1 MRIHAF
7 SLALVPLLFVGTACP
22 KSGGPTPIDELMAPD
37 DAFRAGVQ
45 LLQTPDKKGEVD
57 YAGALKAFTIAAD
70 QQPDHPRVRFNAGWA
85 SERVGDVQSA
95 ERHYKAALQAEP
107 SYKAALFNLG
117 ALLAENGKADEAAE
131 YYRAFLVES
140 PNDIAIRNNL
150 VEAYL
155 QAGIYEAA
163 VEEVQRIL
171 MMDPEN
177 VAAYRNLSRVYFA
190 KGEPSMALL
199 AGEKAKLLNESDP
212 GIHNNIGLIHLE
224 QGNESAA
231 IEAFRNAITLDPNNL
246 EARLNLGW
254 VALRSGDFKL
264 AMENFT
270 AVGKKYPENVDARL
284 GLAIA
289 LRGSG
294 KDNYDEA
301 AKNYDQI
308 LAIDTCNGIALR
320 NASTLHEMYLND
332 FKKAKWYLTS
342 WQECLVGTAGYG
354 LDHPVHQL
362 VRRVEASEAE
372 FEAEKERQ
380 AAEVRR
386 MEELRKQQLDALKSM
401 EVALASFEENVN
413 AVRCAAVEEMG
424 MLEDFDMIIETG
436 KEAVASEEFS
446 LVPQLNSFMGDLE
459 SMLPDLAEVCAME
472 GEEEAPALEESPA
485 PEEGSVGEGSE
496 EAPAEESAEEAPAE
510 EAPAEESAEES
521 AEGGE

>member
-1 MRIHAF
+1 MRIHIF
-7 SLALVPLLFVGTACP
+7 TLALVPLLLVGTACP
-22 KSGGPTPIDELMAPD
+22 KGGGGPPPIDELMAPE
-37 DAFRAGVQ
+37 DAFRAGVR

-57 YAGALKAFTIAAD
+57 YAGAHRAFTIAAD
-70 QQPDHPRVRFNAGWA
+70 QAPNHPRVRFNAGWS

-107 SYKAALFNLG
+107 TYKAALFNLG
-117 ALLAENGKADEAAE
+117 ALLADNGKADEAAE
-131 YYRAFLVES
+131 YYRDYLEGS
-140 PNDIAIRNNL
+140 PNDVAIRNNL

-155 QAGIYEAA
+155 QAGIFEAA

-171 MMDPEN
+171 MIDPEN

-212 GIHNNIGLIHLE
+212 GIHNNIGLIQLE

-264 AMENFT
+264 ARENFA
-270 AVGKKYPENVDARL
+270 AVGKKYPENVDARM

-301 AKNYDQI
+301 AKNYDKI
-308 LAIDTCNGIALR
+308 LAIDKCNGLALR

-332 FKKAKWYLTS
+332 FKKAKGYLTT

-354 LDHPVHQL
+354 LEHPVHQL
-362 VRRVEASEAE
+362 VRRVEASEGE
-372 FEAEKERQ
+372 YEAEKDRQ

-386 MEELRKQQLDALKSM
+386 MEDLRKQQLEALKSM
-401 EVALASFEENVN
+401 EVALVSFEKNVN

-436 KEAVASEEFS
+436 KEAVESEEFS

-459 SMLPDLAEVCAME
+459 SMLPDLAEVCAMA
-472 GEEEAPALEESPA
+472 GPEEAPAPD
-485 PEEGSVGEGSE
+485 EGSE
-496 EAPAEESAEEAPAE
+496 GEAVEEEGAEEAPTE
-510 EAPAEESAEES
+510 EAAGSEET